1 MKRTQFKMK
10 KKHAMKVAPLMMSLL
25 LMACGGEDSGL
36 PNQGIGN
43 GNGGGG
49 NPPMFKGFC
58 AVGEEGTED
67 CDGFCTLPEEEGSED
82 CGYGS
87 NGGNGNGNGVC
98 EAGEDHTPDCDG
110 LYVSPAEKGSIDE
123 NGAQLSSITVS
134 PDPLTLYKPLGGEL
148 TATGTFDNGQS
159 KNITGLLDWTSGDE
173 AIATVEGPSEG
184 YDGNIESVAVA
195 SQGVG
200 STTMTAQSDTVSGE
214 VAVSVAQGT
223 VNANSVALM
232 LEHESVNLNLSNQ
245 ATVEFE
251 LEEQPGVIISSADMA
266 DAGNITWQLDPQ
278 ENGLSVDA
286 EGKVSTE
293 MTTETLGLTQSDPH
307 ITVVANFDAGG
318 LFAGVTG
325 MQKDFTLTA
334 SAVDGGA
341 TQVVTTV
348 DGNESHESALEVP
361 KGSEVKVEAEFHFED
376 DTVYTTTDSEYVTW
390 TVSPED
396 AGVTVDENGVV
407 DTSGVTGSEEVVV
420 TITATG
426 HGPFEGVTKT
436 TTMTITAPDFS
447 TLNAAACGG
456 QLNDADKTNA
466 TGECLKIATNNAG
479 QWFTSSPSEAMVQ
492 ALGYTQAAGGV
503 LTNGGR
509 TYASTFTETGSDGPA
524 GGVFARFDQVAIVNG
539 DGDSGQF
546 DRWCLDLAAV
556 NFGGKA
562 DWRRP
567 SKDELLSLRHDRGHM
582 YSESGWPTHS
592 TYWTGTPGN
601 SGYYRVYLSSGGS
614 GTGFAPNPGYASC
627 VSGF

>member
-1 MKRTQFKMK
+1 MKRTQFRIQ
-10 KKHAMKVAPLMMSLL
+10 KKHALKAAPLMMSLL

-43 GNGGGG
+43 GGGK
-49 NPPMFKGFC
+49 PPMFNGFC
-58 AVGEEGTED
+58 ALGEEGTED
-67 CDGFCTLPEEEGSED
+67 CDGFCTLPEEEGSDD

-87 NGGNGNGNGVC
+87 NGGNGNGNGNGVC

-123 NGAQLSSITVS
+123 NGSPLSSITVS

-184 YDGNIESVAVA
+184 YNGHLESVAVA

-200 STTMTAQSDTVSGE
+200 STTITAQSDTVSDE

-266 DAGNITWQLDPQ
+266 DVGNITWQLDP
-278 ENGLSVDA
+278 EANGLSVDE

-293 MTTETLGLTQSDPH
+293 MTPETLGLTQSDPR

-318 LFAGVTG
+318 LLAGVTG

-334 SAVDGGA
+334 SAVDIGA

-348 DGNESHESALEVP
+348 DGTSSHESALEVP
-361 KGSEVKVEAEFHFED
+361 KGSDVSVKAEFHFED
-376 DTVYTTTDSEYVTW
+376 DTVYTTAESEHVTW

-396 AGVTVDENGVV
+396 SGVTVDEHGVV
-407 DTSGVTGSEEVVV
+407 DTSGVTGVNVVV

-426 HGPFEGVTKT
+426 HGTFDGVTKT
-436 TTMTITAPDFS
+436 TTLTVTPPEYPEGSIEVPGVGVFTKPL
-447 TLNAAACGG
+447 TTT
-456 QLNDADKTNA
+456 QADDLGVTYSDSYSEI
-466 TGECLKIATNNAG
+466 GEVWTRYTQPQA
-479 QWFTSSPSEAMVQ
+479 EAMCTQ
-492 ALGYTQAAGGV
+492 LGY
-503 LTNGGR
+503 R
-509 TYASTFTETGSDGPA
+509 
-524 GGVFARFDQVAIVNG
+524 
-539 DGDSGQF
+539 
-546 DRWCLDLAAV
+546 LAT
-556 NFGGKA
+556 
-562 DWRRP
+562 
-567 SKDELLSLRHDRGHM
+567 KDELLAVYNAYPNSTVKTEM
-582 YSESGWPTHS
+582 GWPTTFYYWSS
-592 TYWTGTPGN
+592 TPYDSSYYYSVHFSNGYTPSN
-601 SGYYRVYLSSGGS
+601 NASGGS
-614 GTGFAPNPGYASC
+614 NYASC
-627 VSGF
+627 VSGS

>member
-49 NPPMFKGFC
+49 NPPMFNGFC

-87 NGGNGNGNGVC
+87 NGGNGNGNGNGVC

-348 DGNESHESALEVP
+348 DGTTSHESALDVP

-376 DTVYTTTDSEYVTW
+376 GSSYTTTDSEYVTW

-396 AGVTVDENGVV
+396 SGVTVDENGMV

-436 TTMTITAPDFS
+436 TILTVTPPPYPEGSIEVPGIGVFTKPLTTTQADSLGVSYS
-447 TLNAAACGG
+447 TSYTEL
-456 QLNDADKTNA
+456 
-466 TGECLKIATNNAG
+466 GETWPHYTQPQA
-479 QWFTSSPSEAMVQ
+479 EAMCSQ
-492 ALGYTQAAGGV
+492 
-503 LTNGGR
+503 
-509 TYASTFTETGSDGPA
+509 
-524 GGVFARFDQVAIVNG
+524 
-539 DGDSGQF
+539 
-546 DRWCLDLAAV
+546 LAYRLAT
-556 NFGGKA
+556 
-562 DWRRP
+562 
-567 SKDELLSLRHDRGHM
+567 KDELLALYAEHPNHTLKTV
-582 YSESGWPTHS
+582 SGWPTNIN
-592 TYWTGTPGN
+592 YWTSTANGPN
-601 SGYYRVYLSSGGS
+601 YYNIHLGGGS
-614 GTGFAPNPGYASC
+614 TGSSASNNLRNASC
-627 VSGF
+627 VSGS

>member
-1 MKRTQFKMK
+1 MK

-49 NPPMFKGFC
+49 NPPMFNGFC

-87 NGGNGNGNGVC
+87 NGGNGNGNGNGVC

-278 ENGLSVDA
+278 ENGLSVGA
-286 EGKVSTE
+286 EGKGSTE

-348 DGNESHESALEVP
+348 DGTTSHESALDVP

-376 DTVYTTTDSEYVTW
+376 GSSYTTTDSEYVTW

-396 AGVTVDENGVV
+396 SGVTVDENGMV
-407 DTSGVTGSEEVVV
+407 DTSGVTGSDNVVV

-492 ALGYTQAAGGV
+492 ALGYTQAAGSV
-503 LTNGGR
+503 DTNGGR
-509 TYASTFTETGSDGPA
+509 TYASTHTQTGSDGTA
-524 GGVFARFDQVAIVNG
+524 GGVFAGFDQLAIGNGVGVN
-539 DGDSGQF
+539 GQF
-546 DRWCLDLAAV
+546 DRWCQDLAAM

-567 SKDELLSLRHDRGHM
+567 TDNELLSLYIARGNM
-582 YSESGWPTHS
+582 WSVSGWPANYAYYSS
-592 TYWTGTPGN
+592 TPYSNTSDFWRVDLRD
-601 SGYYRVYLSSGGS
+601 GYMNTS
-614 GTGFAPNPGYASC
+614 NPAYSQYVSC
-627 VSGF
+627 VSGY